1 MMRLRSC
8 LPVVGSSLLVAILA
22 ACTIPPTDSRSTPQA
37 LPNESAF
44 PPVAQLLDV
53 RCGSIDCHGTVARNL
68 RLYGS
73 AGLRL
78 FASDRPLSP
87 VCDREAEVEQDYES
101 VFGLEPEVMG
111 QVVASGGANP
121 DALTMVRK
129 ARGIESHK
137 GGQIWNEGDD
147 SDTCL
152 VSWLSGKADA
162 GAAVCAKAL
171 VEVLPGGS
179 SNPVAA
185 CANAPPVP

>member
-1 MMRLRSC
+1 MMR
-8 LPVVGSSLLVAILA
+8 PVVLVSLLIAPIA

-37 LPNESAF
+37 LPDASTF

-53 RCGSIDCHGTVARNL
+53 RCGSLDCHGTVARNM

-73 AGLRL
+73 AGLRWL
-78 FASDRPLSP
+78 ASDRPLSP
-87 VCDREAEVEQDYES
+87 VCDRKAEVDQDYES
-101 VFGLEPEVMG
+101 VVSLEPEVMG

-137 GGQIWNEGDD
+137 GGKIWNEGDD

-162 GAAVCAKAL
+162 GACEKGL
-171 VEVLPGGS
+171 VAALPGGS
-179 SNPVAA
+179 NNPVAP
-185 CANAPPVP
+185 CATMPPVP